1 MVLKTEPRAS
11 CMLGEYS
18 IELHLQDIGDHFLVS
33 NSKAYIY
40 YMQMYKYIYV
50 YIVGMGSSTAS
61 FAH

>member
-1 MVLKTEPRAS
+1 
-11 CMLGEYS
+11 MLGEYS